1 MGRRQRTW
9 LGSLFTRLLKEKM
22 TTPNSNKSQKQE
34 ELEALVQSAYD
45 AIKKAQEL
53 ADEHSLSFR
62 FGVADQELAGT
73 YHGKKFDPESDLA
86 EEWELAS
93 QEDWDAVRD
102 NGESFVAGWY
112 SSYFSR

>member
-1 MGRRQRTW
+1 M
-9 LGSLFTRLLKEKM
+9 SDNNE
-22 TTPNSNKSQKQE
+22 NKKSPEQL
-34 ELEALVQSAYD
+34 ELDALVQSAYD
-45 AIKKAQEL
+45 TILEAQEL

-86 EEWELAS
+86 EKWELAS

-112 SSYFSR
+112 SSYFSRG